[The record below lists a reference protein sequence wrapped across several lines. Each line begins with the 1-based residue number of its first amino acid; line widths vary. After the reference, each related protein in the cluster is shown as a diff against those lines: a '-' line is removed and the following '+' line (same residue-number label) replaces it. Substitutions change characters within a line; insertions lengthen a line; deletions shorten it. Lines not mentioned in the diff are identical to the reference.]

1 MVRLLSFAGS
11 TREGSYN
18 KMLAQLV
25 QRIAEA
31 NGIEAVF
38 VDLKD
43 YPMPIYN
50 GDLEAAEGPPE
61 RARAFKA
68 LLLEYQGVFI
78 ASPEYNASVTPL
90 LKNTI
95 DWVTRVRAKGESGL
109 EVFRT
114 RVFAIGGAAPG
125 NYGGMRSLLQLRQT
139 LSVGTG
145 ALVIPQQI
153 AVPRAGSAFE
163 EDGSLKD
170 DALQKLCA
178 DVVEALAVCA
188 KWFKQS

>member
-1 MVRLLSFAGS
+1 MRLLFFAGS

-18 KMLAQLV
+18 KKLARLGHH
-25 QRIAEA
+25 IAEA

-50 GDLEAAEGPPE
+50 GDLEAADGPPE

-68 LLLEYQGVFI
+68 LLGEYEGVFI

-109 EVFRT
+109 EVFQS
-114 RVFAIGGAAPG
+114 RVFAIGGASPG
-125 NYGGMRSLLQLRQT
+125 NYGGMRSLLQLRQI
-139 LSVGTG
+139 LAVGTG

-153 AVPRAGSAFE
+153 AVPRAGGAFE

-170 DALQKLCA
+170 EAQQKLCTN
-178 DVVEALAVCA
+178 VVEALAIAA
-188 KWFKQS
+188 KKFAAS

>member
-1 MVRLLSFAGS
+1 MRLLFFAGS
-11 TREGSYN
+11 ARKGSYN
-18 KMLAQLV
+18 KKLARLGSH
-25 QRIAEA
+25 IAEA

-43 YPMPIYN
+43 YPMPIYD
-50 GDLEAAEGPPE
+50 GDLEAADGPPE

-68 LLLEYQGVFI
+68 LLGEYDGVFI

-109 EVFRT
+109 EVFQA
-114 RVFAIGGAAPG
+114 RVFAIGGASPG
-125 NYGGMRSLLQLRQT
+125 NYGGMRSLLQLRQI

-153 AVPRAGSAFE
+153 AVPRAAAAFE

-170 DALQKLCA
+170 EAQQELCA
-178 DVVEALAVCA
+178 NVVEALAIA
-188 KWFKQS
+188 ARKFGGK